1 MKVYKGTDKDMRC
14 CGGFQYE
21 LGKTVEDDGAI
32 RCGNKGFHSCVA
44 PFDVLRYF
52 HKSDGARFFVAEADG
67 VIDESCKKGKDSKI
81 ASSKLTLKAEIGFA
95 DLVNA
100 QIKYTK
106 EKAKTGISGGDYS
119 NFAGGDGSNLAGGE
133 GSNLSGGKSALLSC
147 RDGRAKGG
155 LNSVIVLTH
164 LGWVDGFCTP
174 VAVKAEIVD
183 GERIRADTWYE
194 LQDGEF
200 VEVEDHE

>member
-100 QIKYTK
+100 QIEYTK

-119 NFAGGDGSNLAGGE
+119 NLAGGDGSNLAGGV